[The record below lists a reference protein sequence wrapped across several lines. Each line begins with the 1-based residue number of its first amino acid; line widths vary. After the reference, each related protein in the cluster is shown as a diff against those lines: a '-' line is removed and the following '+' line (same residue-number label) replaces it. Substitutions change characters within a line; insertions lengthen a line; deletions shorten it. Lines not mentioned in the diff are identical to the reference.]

1 MEVALLITIGIILLI
16 IGYVSCVLPPLPG
29 PPVAFLALLVL
40 HFFGDK
46 WAVPTWMLWTLGIVS
61 IAVTILD
68 NFVAIWGTEKFG
80 GTKAGVRGSFI
91 GLIAG
96 IFFLSFL
103 IGPLSI
109 VVGPF
114 LGAVVGELLAGSDK
128 DTALKSGLGSFIGFL
143 LGLGMKFIITSL
155 IALQFFKMAFFS

>member
-1 MEVALLITIGIILLI
+1 MEAILITAGIILII

-29 PPVAFLALLVL
+29 PPVAFIALLLL
-40 HFFGDK
+40 HFQGGDWEMK
-46 WAVPTWMLWTLGIVS
+46 SWILWTLGIISV
-61 IAVTILD
+61 AVTILD

-91 GLIAG
+91 GLFVG
-96 IFFLSFL
+96 IFFLTPFV
-103 IGPLSI
+103 GPFSI
-109 VVGPF
+109 AIGPF
-114 LGAVVGELLAGSDK
+114 LGAVAGELLAGSDK
-128 DTALKSGLGSFIGFL
+128 NTALKSGVGSFIGFL